1 MTIDDLPQVRKL
13 NNKYAEAVGECSAK
27 MYQYLFSIA
36 QHALVVKDQEM
47 LVGFLLTVGEGSDY
61 RSTNYKF
68 HSEQGYDKWIYMDRI
83 IVDEGYQSMSIGS
96 KLYTFLID

>member
-36 QHALVVKDQEM
+36 QHALVVKDQDM
-47 LVGFLLTVGEGSDY
+47 LVGFLLTVG
-61 RSTNYKF
+61 
-68 HSEQGYDKWIYMDRI
+68 
-83 IVDEGYQSMSIGS
+83 
-96 KLYTFLID
+96 